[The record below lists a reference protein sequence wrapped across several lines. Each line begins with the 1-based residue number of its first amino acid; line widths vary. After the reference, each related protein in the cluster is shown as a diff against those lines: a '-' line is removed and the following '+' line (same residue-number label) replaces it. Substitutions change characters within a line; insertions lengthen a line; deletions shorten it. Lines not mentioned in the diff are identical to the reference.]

1 VQIAPYMV
9 AGLVENTLVSVF
21 FEFQQKTTIYRR
33 KFVKRCQGLS
43 QRTLDREIDASLR
56 NQIAQQTL
64 HVCERHFEK
73 TQPKH
78 VHYFLSLVEVLI
90 FWYETLE
97 SYNLAEVLYIFHVS
111 NDQICINHM
120 EQEKYKY

>member
-1 VQIAPYMV
+1 MKKSFTERIAKYQVQIAPYMV

-33 KFVKRCQGLS
+33 KFAKRWRGL
-43 QRTLDREIDASLR
+43 
-56 NQIAQQTL
+56 NKHFGQQTL

-78 VHYFLSLVEVLI
+78 VSYFLSLVEVLI
-90 FWYETLE
+90 FRYERLKVTT
-97 SYNLAEVLYIFHVS
+97 
-111 NDQICINHM
+111 
-120 EQEKYKY
+120 